1 MFYVTALGF
10 VVSLV
15 YILLVVCS
23 YVLLCLI
30 AHCKALLRILFHGS
44 YSLLWLAM
52 DCYVLLCIF
61 MYALLCYAC
70 TVLAPSLSLSIA
82 ICFGNAMWSDV
93 MLSNAMLS
101 DPMLFNA
108 MWLCYAK

>member
-1 MFYVTALGF
+1 VFYVTALGF

-70 TVLAPSLSLSIA
+70 TVLALSLSLH
-82 ICFGNAMWSDV
+82 CD
-93 MLSNAMLS
+93 
-101 DPMLFNA
+101 LF
-108 MWLCYAK
+108 WQRYVV